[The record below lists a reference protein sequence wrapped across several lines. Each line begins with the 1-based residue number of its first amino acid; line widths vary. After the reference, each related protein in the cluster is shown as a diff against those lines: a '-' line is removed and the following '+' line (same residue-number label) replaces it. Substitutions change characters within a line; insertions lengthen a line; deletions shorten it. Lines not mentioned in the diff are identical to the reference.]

1 MLKELKVQN
10 YALIQNLDIEF
21 NNDFSTLTG
30 ETGAGKSILLGALSL
45 ILGARTDTSALKNNQ
60 NKCIVEGVFQ
70 IEKYNLKNFF
80 NINDIDYEPETLIRR
95 EINTSGKSRAFI
107 NDTPVN
113 LNILKE
119 LTERLIDIHSQHES
133 LLLNNNFY
141 QLKVIDAVAQNNKLL
156 NEYQTNY
163 KQYKNYQKKLEEL
176 NKQAKTATDD
186 YDYNLFQYN
195 QLNSLKLD
203 DLDQK
208 SLENDLQTL
217 NNAEDIQQN
226 LSTCHNVLYNDELN
240 AINQLNSVNQWLA
253 KIKSFYGQADS
264 LIDRIESITIDLKDI
279 AQEIELSAEKVE
291 FNPNRAQ
298 QIKETLDGLYSAML
312 KHKVDSIE
320 DLLQL
325 QQKFKN
331 KLDTQSSV
339 NTEIIE
345 LDKKLLETTD
355 NLELLANKLSNKRNS
370 AIAPFTKKITR
381 HLTEL
386 GMPYAKFMV
395 AIENNAHFQ
404 PEGKDSVTFMFSANK
419 NHPEQNIAKIASGGE
434 ISRLMLSIKSILS
447 ESTALPTII
456 FDEIDTG
463 VSGEIADKMASIMK
477 QMAKNMQVI
486 SITHLPQI
494 AARSKNHYKVFK
506 QENGQIVQ
514 TKIIKLNKTQQVD
527 EIARLLS
534 GKDIS
539 KEAIENAKT
548 LINS

>member
-21 NNDFSTLTG
+21 DNDFSTLTG

-45 ILGARTDTSALKNNQ
+45 ILGARADISALKNNQ
-60 NKCIVEGVFQ
+60 NKCIVEGIFK
-70 IEKYNLKNFF
+70 IEKYNLTHFF
-80 NINDIDYEPETLIRR
+80 NNRDIDYEPETLIRR

-119 LTERLIDIHSQHES
+119 LTTLLIDIHSQHES
-133 LLLNNNFY
+133 LSLNDNLY
-141 QLKVIDAVAQNNKLL
+141 QLKVIDSVAQNSKLL
-156 NEYQTNY
+156 NEYQTVF
-163 KQYKNYQKKLEEL
+163 KQFKDYQKKLEHLKE
-176 NKQAKTATDD
+176 QAKIATTD

-195 QLNSLKLD
+195 QLNDLKLD
-203 DLDQK
+203 EIDQK
-208 SLENDLQTL
+208 ALENDLQIL
-217 NNAEDIQQN
+217 NNAEEIQQN
-226 LSTCHNVLYNDELN
+226 LSACHSILYEDELN
-240 AINQLNSVNQWLA
+240 TINQLKSVKQWLT
-253 KIKSFYGQADS
+253 KIKSFYQQSGS
-264 LIDRIESITIDLKDI
+264 LIDRIEGITIDLKDI
-279 AQEIELSAEKVE
+279 AQEIELSAEKIE

-298 QIKETLDGLYSAML
+298 QIKEVLDGLYSAML
-312 KHKVDSIE
+312 KHNADSIDE
-320 DLLQL
+320 LIQI
-325 QQKFKN
+325 QNEFKN
-331 KLDTQSSV
+331 KLDTQSSA
-339 NTEIIE
+339 NTEINE
-345 LDKKLLETTD
+345 LENRLSETTGR
-355 NLELLANKLSNKRNS
+355 LELLSNKLSSKRNS
-370 AIAPFTKKITR
+370 AIAPFTKKITS

-386 GMPYAKFMV
+386 GMPYAKFTV
-395 AIENNAHFQ
+395 KIEGSPHFQ
-404 PEGKDSVTFMFSANK
+404 PEGKDNVTFMFSANK
-419 NHPEQNIAKIASGGE
+419 NQPEQNIAKIASGGE
-434 ISRLMLSIKSILS
+434 ISRLMLSIKSIMS

-463 VSGEIADKMASIMK
+463 VSGEIADKMATIMK
-477 QMAKNMQVI
+477 QMAQNMQVI

-506 QENGQIVQ
+506 QENGQSVQ
-514 TKIIKLNKTQQVD
+514 TKIIKLNNAEHID